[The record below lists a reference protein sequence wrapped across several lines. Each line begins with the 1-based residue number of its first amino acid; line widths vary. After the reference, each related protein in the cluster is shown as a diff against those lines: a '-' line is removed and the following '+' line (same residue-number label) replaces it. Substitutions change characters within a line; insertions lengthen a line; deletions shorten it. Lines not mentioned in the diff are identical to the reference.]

1 MSGENSKRLD
11 AGAGGRVKEY
21 AERHTTLATIW
32 LCYIRKFQTHRSNHS
47 LLQVQLQAMT
57 MRRQNFLSFL
67 PGFGCGILMSGVL
80 STYLLDFHPTSNSLD
95 AHYRTLVSRDATDD
109 KQKDDGVRYCY
120 PPLDSQLLQQHDIN
134 STIFSSTNSWMDT
147 YLSSFINPTPNGT
160 GTDSIATAL
169 VLPGGTVYAN
179 GFGTLKA
186 NDSSSG
192 GGNVTA
198 GTLYRMASVTKVMT
212 ALEAFVLDQQ
222 GKLSI
227 EDDITKYLPNFKFP
241 SGQNTTWRIKLGLDP
256 ASENS
261 VSKRKITPLQ
271 LASEMAG
278 LLRDEPVD
286 QPWPLQLGINIPVQL
301 EMWANGSA
309 EQVLTTIGNNPT
321 DTGSWTY
328 PIYSNM
334 GFNLLGLVT
343 AAAAGGKLGYEDLVQ
358 QDIFAPLGMS
368 SSFFKVPSARV
379 AELAVS
385 SLNSNWADVDVGAH
399 NPAGGLYSS
408 ATDLARFMRSLL
420 NPSPTKIS
428 DGLPSSFV
436 LDSYGVR
443 KWLSPLLRLDD
454 DLTLVGAPW
463 EIKSY
468 LDIPSSG
475 VNASNSRTTTLY
487 TKAGDFPGYINLIV
501 IDPAREFAFVILT
514 TGVMSIFP
522 YSLKHS

>member
-1 MSGENSKRLD
+1 MFL
-11 AGAGGRVKEY
+11 
-21 AERHTTLATIW
+21 
-32 LCYIRKFQTHRSNHS
+32 KFK
-47 LLQVQLQAMT
+47 LFGVDQLQDMT
-57 MRRQNFLSFL
+57 SAVTRQNFLSFL
-67 PGFGCGILMSGVL
+67 PGFGCGILLSTVL
-80 STYLLDFHPTSNSLD
+80 STYFLNLHPTSNPLV
-95 AHYRTLVSRDATDD
+95 AHRTSTLVSRDATDGR
-109 KQKDDGVRYCY
+109 QEDDGVRYCY
-120 PPLDSQLLQQHDIN
+120 PPLDSRLLQQHDIN
-134 STIFSSTNSWMDT
+134 STIFSSTNTWMDT

-160 GTDSIATAL
+160 GTDSIAAAL
-169 VLPGGTVYAN
+169 VLPGGTVYTN

-192 GGNVTA
+192 GNVTA
-198 GTLYRMASVTKVMT
+198 DTLYRMASVTKVMT
-212 ALEAFVLDQQ
+212 ALEAFVLDQ
-222 GKLSI
+222 KNRLSL

-241 SGQNTTWRIKLGLDP
+241 SGKNATWRIKLGLDP
-256 ASENS
+256 TPNNGEDSAG
-261 VSKRKITPLQ
+261 KRKITPLQ

-286 QPWPLQLGINIPVQL
+286 QPWPLQLGINTPVQL
-301 EMWANGSA
+301 EMWENGTA
-309 EQVLTTIGNNPT
+309 EQVLTTIGNNPA

-328 PIYSNM
+328 LIYSNM
-334 GFNLLGLVT
+334 GFNLLGLVI
-343 AAAAGGKLGYEDLVQ
+343 ASANGGKLGYEDLLQ
-358 QDIFAPLGMS
+358 QDIFTPLGMN
-368 SSFFKVPSARV
+368 SSFFKVPGTRI

-385 SLNSNWADVDVGAH
+385 SLDSNWADVDVGAH

-408 ATDLARFMRSLL
+408 ARDLARFMRSLL
-420 NPSPTKIS
+420 NPSPTKSS

-436 LDSYGVR
+436 LDSYGVH

-468 LDIPSSG
+468 LDTPSSG

-487 TKAGDFPGYINLIV
+487 TKAGDFPGYINLMV

-522 YSLKHS
+522 NFLKQS

>member
-1 MSGENSKRLD
+1 MTHKS
-11 AGAGGRVKEY
+11 
-21 AERHTTLATIW
+21 
-32 LCYIRKFQTHRSNHS
+32 QTHHKTRWA
-47 LLQVQLQAMT
+47 QLPIERVSYTLYFALFVVDVDQAMT
-57 MRRQNFLSFL
+57 AVRQKFMSFL
-67 PGFGCGILMSGVL
+67 PGVGCGILLSALL
-80 STYLLDFHPTSNSLD
+80 STYLLDLHPTSHSPLVTNHH
-95 AHYRTLVSRDATDD
+95 ALVSRDTTDD
-109 KQKDDGVRYCY
+109 AQKDDGVRFCY

-134 STIFSSTNSWMDT
+134 STAFSSANSWMDT
-147 YLSSFINPTPNGT
+147 FLSSFINPKPNGT
-160 GTDSIATAL
+160 GTDSIAAAV
-169 VLPGGTVYAN
+169 VLPGGTVYAK

-192 GGNVTA
+192 GNVTA
-198 GTLYRMASVTKVMT
+198 DTLYRMASVTKVMT

-222 GKLSI
+222 GKLSM
-227 EDDITKYLPNFKFP
+227 EGDITEYLPNFKFP
-241 SGQNTTWRIKLGLDP
+241 SGNNATWRIKLGLDP
-256 ASENS
+256 ASNS
-261 VSKRKITPLQ
+261 SDDSAGKRKITPLQ

-286 QPWPLQLGINIPVQL
+286 QPWPLQLGQNIPVQVK
-301 EMWANGSA
+301 MWVNGTA
-309 EQVLTTIGNNPT
+309 EQVLTSIGDSPA

-343 AAAAGGKLGYEDLVQ
+343 AAADGGKLGYEDLLQ
-358 QDIFAPLGMS
+358 QDIFGPLGMN
-368 SSFFKVPSARV
+368 SSFFKVPDARV

-385 SLNSNWADVDVGAH
+385 SLNSNWSDTDVGAH

-420 NPSPTKIS
+420 NPSPTKSS
-428 DGLPSSFV
+428 DGLPSNFV

-454 DLTLVGAPW
+454 DLTVVGAPW
-463 EIKSY
+463 EMKSY
-468 LDIPSSG
+468 MDTPSSG

-487 TKAGDFPGYINLIV
+487 TKAGDFPGYINLMV

-514 TGVMSIFP
+514 TGVMSILP
-522 YSLKHS
+522 YFLKQS